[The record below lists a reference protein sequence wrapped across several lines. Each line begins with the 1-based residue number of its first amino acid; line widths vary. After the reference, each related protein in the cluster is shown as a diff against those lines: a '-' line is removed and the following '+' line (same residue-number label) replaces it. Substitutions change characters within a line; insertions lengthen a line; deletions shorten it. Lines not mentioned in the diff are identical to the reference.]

1 MVFDVRSFFAFW
13 LLQPLVSPTLT
24 IRVEND
30 TVGGIIAGM
39 TRSRK
44 RLEAMRSNRR
54 GDWGIDD
61 VQAICDAFGIRCSP
75 PSRGGH
81 YKVSHPA
88 SEEIL
93 TIPAS
98 RPLRPVYI
106 KKLVALVDLVLSS
119 NE

>member
-1 MVFDVRSFFAFW
+1 
-13 LLQPLVSPTLT
+13 
-24 IRVEND
+24 
-30 TVGGIIAGM
+30 
-39 TRSRK
+39 
-44 RLEAMRSNRR
+44 MRSNPR